1 MATNFPTSLDSLTNP
16 TATDTLD
23 SPPHDTQHADANDA
37 IEAIQAKVGVDG
49 SAVTTSHE
57 YRINSIEEL
66 NTNAQVGTT
75 YTLALT
81 DDGKIVEMNNA
92 SANTL
97 TVPPNSSVAFPVGA
111 QILVLQTGAGQTTLA
126 AGAGVTINSKDGN
139 LKLSAQ
145 WCAATLI
152 KRATDSW
159 VVVGDLSA

>member
-97 TVPPNSSVAFPVGA
+97 TVPPNSSVAFPVGS
-111 QILVLQTGAGQTTLA
+111 QILVLQTGAGQTTVA
-126 AGAGVTINSKDGN
+126 AGAGVTVNSKDGN

-152 KRATDSW
+152 KRATDVW

>member
-81 DDGKIVEMNNA
+81 DDGKVVEMNNA

-111 QILVLQTGAGQTTLA
+111 QILVLQTGAGQTTVA
-126 AGAGVTINSKDGN
+126 AGAGVTVNSKDGN

>member
-1 MATNFPTSLDSLTNP
+1 MATNFPSSLDSFTNP
-16 TATDTLD
+16 TAVDTLD

-37 IEAIQAKVGVDG
+37 IEALEAKVGVDG

-81 DDGKIVEMNNA
+81 DDGKVVEMNNA

-97 TVPPNSSVAFPVGA
+97 TVPPNSSVAFPVGS

-126 AGAGVTINSKDGN
+126 AGAGVTVNSKDGN

-152 KRATDSW
+152 KRATDVW

>member
-1 MATNFPTSLDSLTNP
+1 MATNFPTSLDSFTNP
-16 TATDTLD
+16 TAVDTLD
-23 SPPHDTQHADANDA
+23 SPPHDTQHANANDA
-37 IEAIQAKVGVDG
+37 IEALEAKVGVDG

-81 DDGKIVEMNNA
+81 DDGKVVEMNNA

-97 TVPPNSSVAFPVGA
+97 TVPPNSSVAFPVGS

-126 AGAGVTINSKDGN
+126 AGAGVTVNSKDGN